1 MFDIINAK
9 SKYNNEQLKIKYE
22 LQEQL
27 EINKNERVAVICAVI
42 ANCAQA
48 GVKHPKKFKA
58 EDFYKAPGKDSPKKI
73 KKQSVEE
80 QAKQLKIF
88 NQMIGGKTN

>member
-27 EINKNERVAVICAVI
+27 EINKNERVSVICALV
-42 ANCAQA
+42 ANCAQR
-48 GVKHPKKFKA
+48 GIKHPKKFKV
-58 EDFYKAPGKDSPKKI
+58 EDFYKTPGKEKKI

-80 QAKQLKIF
+80 QAEQLKIF
-88 NQMIGGKTN
+88 NQMIGGRKN